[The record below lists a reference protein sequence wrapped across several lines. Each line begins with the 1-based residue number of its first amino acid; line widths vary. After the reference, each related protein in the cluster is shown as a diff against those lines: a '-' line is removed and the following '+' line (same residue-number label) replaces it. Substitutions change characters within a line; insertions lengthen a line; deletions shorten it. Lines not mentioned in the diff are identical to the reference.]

1 MTLQPKL
8 SGFLVKLSRFYALVG
23 GLFVK
28 FFMKNLTL
36 LVFVLRNAA
45 NYSAAA
51 AAAALRTYLTMGLP
65 LGPTTMAV

>member
-1 MTLQPKL
+1 MPPT
-8 SGFLVKLSRFYALVG
+8 R
-23 GLFVK
+23 GLHGTTIDGTRARRRV
-28 FFMKNLTL
+28 L

-45 NYSAAA
+45 NYSATA